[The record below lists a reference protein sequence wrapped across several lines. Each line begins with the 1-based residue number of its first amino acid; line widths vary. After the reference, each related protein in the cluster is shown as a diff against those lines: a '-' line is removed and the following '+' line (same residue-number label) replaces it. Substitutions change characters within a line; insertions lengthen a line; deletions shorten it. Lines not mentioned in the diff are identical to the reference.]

1 MPKRKYNKSNKSMK
15 TRSSNMAT
23 SNIELENNINDAT
36 EISSHS
42 SDDFP
47 DNTETTMCKRKKHIE
62 TFYNRTN
69 KALG

>member
-1 MPKRKYNKSNKSMK
+1 
-15 TRSSNMAT
+15 MAT

-42 SDDFP
+42 SDDFL
-47 DNTETTMCKRKKHIE
+47 DNTETTMCKRKTHIE